1 MNGDPNSQRY
11 LSPGQAAAYLS
22 LSVWTLY
29 RLVGR
34 RAIPFIALRP
44 SGSSAGRASLRFD
57 RDALDR
63 WMQKQTVR
71 PVSASRASD
80 GI

>member
-1 MNGDPNSQRY
+1 MSEEKSTQQRY
-11 LSPGQAAAYLS
+11 MTPRQTANYLG
-22 LSVWTLY
+22 LSVWSLY

-44 SGSSAGRASLRFD
+44 SHSGAGAGRASLRFD
-57 RDALDR
+57 ATTLDR

-71 PVSASRASD
+71 AV
-80 GI
+80 GEEV